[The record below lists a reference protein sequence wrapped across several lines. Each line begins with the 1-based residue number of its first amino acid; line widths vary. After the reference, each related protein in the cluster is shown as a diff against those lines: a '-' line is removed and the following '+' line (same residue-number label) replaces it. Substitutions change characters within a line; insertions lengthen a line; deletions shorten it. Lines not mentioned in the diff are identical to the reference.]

1 MKFISASDMKFIFD
15 VNFTTTSDMK
25 FVYDAL
31 GDRDRRDRDQ

>member
-15 VNFTTTSDMK
+15 VKITTTSDMK

-31 GDRDRRDRDQ
+31 GDCRDR

>member
-31 GDRDRRDRDQ
+31 GDCRDR